1 MMDVNRNQI
10 FLGGLVVLLLG
21 IQLRIVDS
29 YVLNERATQ
38 FLAQRM
44 QQLNGNQP
52 ASAND
57 LSTMFA
63 AQAPIGNK
71 RIDVPP
77 WIGYSLLSI
86 GGVLVL
92 YSLALKKPGG

>member
-1 MMDVNRNQI
+1 MDINRNQVL
-10 FLGGLVVLLLG
+10 LGGLIVLLLG
-21 IQLRIVDS
+21 IQLRVVDS
-29 YVLNERATQ
+29 FILNERATQ

-44 QQLNGNQP
+44 QQIRGTDV
-52 ASAND
+52 ASAGD
-57 LSTMFA
+57 FSSMFA
-63 AQAPIGNK
+63 AQGPIGNK
-71 RIDVPP
+71 KIDVPP

>member
-1 MMDVNRNQI
+1 MDVNRNQI

-21 IQLRIVDS
+21 IQLRLVDS

-44 QQLNGNQP
+44 QQLQGNQP
-52 ASAND
+52 ASAGD
-57 LSTMFA
+57 FSTMFA
-63 AQAPIGNK
+63 AQNPIGNK

>member
-1 MMDVNRNQI
+1 MDINRNQL
-10 FLGGLVVLLLG
+10 FLGGLIVLLLG
-21 IQLRIVDS
+21 IQLRTVDTF
-29 YVLNERATQ
+29 VLNERATQ

-44 QQLNGNQP
+44 QQMRGTEV
-52 ASAND
+52 ASAGD
-57 LSTMFA
+57 FSTILA
-63 AQAPIGNK
+63 AQSPVGNK

-77 WIGYSLLSI
+77 WLGYSLLSI

>member
-1 MMDVNRNQI
+1 MEFNRNQY
-10 FLGGLVVLLLG
+10 FMAGLVVLLIG
-21 IQLRIVDS
+21 IQIRLVDS

-44 QQLNGNQP
+44 QQIKGQQ
-52 ASAND
+52 ASAGD
-57 LSTMFA
+57 ASTFMGSSALPA
-63 AQAPIGNK
+63 AKHRLRRPK
-71 RIDVPP
+71 
-77 WIGYSLLSI
+77 WMGYSTISI